1 MEPLAHR
8 LRPTSLQ
15 QICGQQHL
23 IGSGK
28 ILSRFVE
35 KKTLS
40 SLIFY
45 GPPGV
50 GKTTLAMVLAQEL
63 QRPYRFFNATQGNKK
78 DLEQIF
84 TEAKFYPGM
93 VLIMDEVHRLNK
105 DKQDLL
111 LPHLEDGSITLLGAT
126 TANPLF
132 AINPAIRSRT
142 HLIELK
148 ALQESDILQTLARAL
163 HDAQGYGDVYVAEE
177 ALLQRIARQSN
188 GDVRYALNMLEL
200 AVTLSEETILRN
212 ALFDGYAQIPN
223 LQSDA
228 NESGHYDLL
237 SAFQKS
243 IRGSDV
249 DAALLY
255 LASLLTI
262 DDFPSLERRLLVI
275 AYEDIGL
282 ANPHAVAR
290 TLSALDAAKRVGMP
304 EARIILANSVIEL
317 ALSPKSKSAQHA
329 IDAAMACVQSVPYQI
344 PDYLRYTPVALEEAD
359 KYDYDLPAS
368 WDKIQYLPDRLA
380 QLSFYEPQSSSQ
392 NEQVLANNL
401 KKLKAHPRTN
411 QLARL
416 KQWLKNQKKAT

>member
-1 MEPLAHR
+1 MQPLAHR
-8 LRPTSLQ
+8 LRPTSLS

-23 IGSGK
+23 IGPGK
-28 ILSRFVE
+28 ILTRFVE
-35 KKTLS
+35 RQTLS
-40 SLIFY
+40 SLIFF

-50 GKTTLAMVLAQEL
+50 GKTTLAMVLAEEL
-63 QRPYRFFNATQGNKK
+63 HRPYRFFNATQGNKK

-148 ALQESDILQTLARAL
+148 ALREMDILQTLHRAL
-163 HDAQGYGDVYVAEE
+163 HDEQGYGDAYVAEE
-177 ALLQRIARQSN
+177 ALMQRIARQSN

-200 AVTLSEETILRN
+200 AVTLSDESILRN
-212 ALFDGYAQIPN
+212 HLFDGYAQIPN

-304 EARIILANSVIEL
+304 ESRIILANSVIEL
-317 ALSPKSKSAQHA
+317 ALSPKSKSAQYA
-329 IDAAMACVQSVPYQI
+329 IDAAMACVQKVPYQI
-344 PDYLRYTPVALEEAD
+344 PDYLRY
-359 KYDYDLPAS
+359 
-368 WDKIQYLPDRLA
+368 
-380 QLSFYEPQSSSQ
+380 
-392 NEQVLANNL
+392 
-401 KKLKAHPRTN
+401 
-411 QLARL
+411 
-416 KQWLKNQKKAT
+416 